1 MSLLSRF
8 FGKPSAPAAAPVA
21 DEPMPAPAPAPL
33 RPDPMDLARADEE
46 RLAAALAG
54 GAPEALTDCVLKAHS
69 TKARQRAAQA
79 VSDPDHLRELI
90 RLTRGGK
97 DNSVYRIL
105 TTKRDALLAADRARD
120 ARHTAVDALVSR
132 LARRSRLPYDPLYEP
147 SLALFRQDWAVLAP
161 DASPAASAQV
171 AEHLATMQAVVERHH
186 QVIAAAA
193 EMERAAAERERA
205 AAEAAAAARLEREQ
219 AHVPAVEPTPIL
231 PLAPTPESIKP
242 EFHPEAAQPSISL
255 LRQAQTALDHG
266 GTARA
271 QRLRV
276 ALAEKLMQPAV
287 LPAWFDRQLQLLD
300 ARLAELKDWKTF
312 TVVPK
317 RMELVERMQSLVGAE
332 ISPEELSHHIRRLQ
346 DEWRTLNRGA
356 GDEDSAE
363 ATSFRDAANRA
374 YEPCKA
380 HFARQAAVRQTNRER
395 RESIITRLLA
405 YTATLEGDGA
415 DWRHAAQTI
424 VEARREW
431 RDYAPVDNAV
441 APVLQERLRAVLG
454 DLQGRLD
461 AEYARNLAAKLDL
474 IERARRLMQL
484 TDTRQAIEGAKGLQ
498 KVWRT
503 VGLVPRE
510 KSNALWDEFR
520 GHCDAV
526 FQRSAQ
532 EAAAYGAGLDANQAR
547 ALALCGEL
555 DGIAT
560 LTGEQLRIAM
570 KTLDERRAEFDALEL
585 PRESARDLRQRFMR
599 AASRCTDA
607 VHHERTAAAR
617 RATSALFD
625 AASAIRAYGLA
636 QLRSEAIDEARAA
649 ASAAVA
655 ALAGAPKAART
666 VLEQQFSKVAAGDV
680 AGDLSA
686 NELALR
692 LLCIRAELVADVA
705 TPESDLDLRRNYQMR
720 RLLETKGLGAD
731 IALADLDELAL
742 EWFTAGPM
750 DPSIESALRVRF
762 DRCREARSGPA

>member
-8 FGKPSAPAAAPVA
+8 LGKPSAPAPAPVA
-21 DEPMPAPAPAPL
+21 DEPMPAPVPP
-33 RPDPMDLARADEE
+33 RPDPMDLAREDDE

-90 RLTRGGK
+90 RLARGGK

-105 TTKRDALLAADRARD
+105 TTKRDALLADDRARA

-147 SLALFRQDWAVLAP
+147 SLALFQQDWAVLAP

-171 AEHLATMQAVVERHH
+171 AEHLATMHAVIERHH
-186 QVIAAAA
+186 KAVAA
-193 EMERAAAERERA
+193 EAERASA
-205 AAEAAAAARLEREQ
+205 AAEAAAAARLECEQ
-219 AHVPAVEPTPIL
+219 AHVAAVEPVPIV

-242 EFHPEAAQPSISL
+242 ELHPEAAQPLISL
-255 LRQAQTALDHG
+255 LRQAQAALDHG

-276 ALAEKLMQPAV
+276 ALGEKLTQQAV

-300 ARLAELKDWKTF
+300 ARLAEMKDWKTF

-317 RMELVERMQSLVGAE
+317 RAELVERMQSLVGAE

-363 ATSFRDAANRA
+363 AASFRDAANRA
-374 YEPCKA
+374 YEPCKD
-380 HFARQAAVRQTNRER
+380 HFARQAAVRQANRER
-395 RESIITRLLA
+395 REAIIARLRA
-405 YTATLEGDGA
+405 YTATLAGDAA

-431 RDYAPVDNAV
+431 REYAPVDNAV
-441 APVLQERLRAVLG
+441 APVLQEHLRAALG

-461 AEYARNLAAKLDL
+461 AEYARNVAAKLEL

-510 KSNALWDEFR
+510 QSNALWDEFR

-532 EAAAYGAGLDANQAR
+532 EAAAYGAALDANQAR

-560 LTGEQLRIAM
+560 LTGEELRMAM
-570 KTLDERRAEFDALEL
+570 QTLDERRAEFDALEL
-585 PRESARDLRQRFMR
+585 PRQSARDLRQRFVR
-599 AASRCTDA
+599 AAGRCTDA
-607 VHHERTAAAR
+607 VRHERSAAAR
-617 RATSALFD
+617 RATTALFD
-625 AASAIRAYGLA
+625 AASAIRAYALA
-636 QLRSEAIDEARAA
+636 QLRSEGIDTAR
-649 ASAAVA
+649 SAATAAIA

-686 NELALR
+686 NESELR

-705 TPESDLDLRRNYQMR
+705 TPEPDLGLRRNYQMR

-731 IALADLDELAL
+731 TALAGLDDLAL
-742 EWFTAGPM
+742 EWFTAGPV
-750 DPSIESALRVRF
+750 DPSLEAALRLRF
-762 DRCREARSGPA
+762 DRCRETRSGPV